1 MDVGLVN
8 DGPVT
13 MVIDSREGMI
23 GSQMSSMSLSD
34 SDKNTSS

>member
-1 MDVGLVN
+1 MMDVALVN

-23 GSQMSSMSLSD
+23 GSISSSTSLSE
-34 SDKNTSS
+34 NEIGNA